1 MRKLAALIDH
11 GYDIETR
18 GGELPEPE
26 TDAEEGEGAEGI
38 DESREIKDLREA
50 LEEITKIHR
59 EQLTF

>member
-38 DESREIKDLREA
+38 DGSREIKDLREA
-50 LEEITKIHR
+50 LVS
-59 EQLTF
+59 